1 MAYKGKYKGSEM
13 DALFDKT
20 KEAYTNEEIDS
31 KVAELPTKQYV
42 EEAIDKPLTQL
53 MEGLTDTFEQI
64 NEQINEKQ
72 PKIDDLDTIRSG
84 AAKGATALQQVPQ
97 EYVTES
103 ELNSKGYAVAAN
115 LAMVATSGSYNDLS
129 NKPTIPSAVTE
140 STVSGWG
147 FTKNTG
153 TYSKPASGIPKTD
166 LAKDVQEALEN
177 VGGGG
182 NVDGY
187 TKEEVDAL
195 IAGCVPLSRDF
206 SNDFNSDF
214 AI

>member
-1 MAYKGKYKGSEM
+1 MEYYGKYTGKEM
-13 DALFDKT
+13 DALFDKA
-20 KEAYTNEEIDS
+20 KEAYTNEEVDGKID
-31 KVAELPTKQYV
+31 
-42 EEAIDKPLTQL
+42 D
-53 MEGLTDTFEQI
+53 
-64 NEQINEKQ
+64 KQ
-72 PKIDDLDTIRSG
+72 PKINDLDAIRSG
-84 AAKGATALQQVPQ
+84 AAKGATALQEVPS

-103 ELNSKGYAVAAN
+103 ELSSKGYAVAED
-115 LAMVATSGSYNDLS
+115 LAKVATSGSYDDLRD
-129 NKPTIPSAVTE
+129 KPTIPSAVTE

-177 VGGGG
+177 KGGGG
-182 NVDGY
+182 NGNGY

-195 IAGCVPLSRDF
+195 IASCVPLSRDF
-206 SNDFNSDF
+206 SNDFNNDF